1 MLEFLSVVV
10 VVKCTELVLIFVLLY
25 VCRFTVKVELQGRT
39 IQVTGP
45 LGTLKRSFKYLA
57 MDLSM
62 AEDARSLKV
71 DVWFGNRENVA
82 TIRTV
87 TSHIENM
94 ITGVTKGFKYK
105 MRFCYAHF
113 PINVTSVKEG
123 SDEIVEIRNF
133 LGEQKARR
141 VTLLDGVSFV
151 RTADVKDQIEL
162 TGIDINKVS
171 LSAAHI
177 QQSTNV
183 RKKDIR
189 KFLDGIYVS
198 ETGAMVEEE

>member
-1 MLEFLSVVV
+1 MFAVDVTLNGRNV
-10 VVKCTELVLIFVLLY
+10 
-25 VCRFTVKVELQGRT
+25 TVKGA
-39 IQVTGP
+39 
-45 LGTLKRSFKYLA
+45 LGTLTRSFKFIA
-57 MDLSM
+57 MDLQLI
-62 AEDARSLKV
+62 EGGTQLKV
-71 DVWFGNRENVA
+71 DVWFGARESIA
-82 TIRTV
+82 AIRTI

-94 ITGVTKGFKYK
+94 MTGVTKGFKYK

-113 PINVTSVKEG
+113 PINVSSVKEG
-123 SDEIVEIRNF
+123 DDEIVEIRNF

-141 VTLLDGVSFV
+141 VKLLEGVNYV

-162 TGIDINKVS
+162 SGIDVNKVS

-198 ETGAMVEEE
+198 ETGHMVEEE